1 MATLQFSQE
10 IVTPKGT
17 PLGGR
22 VTVDVQDNGDWHAH
36 FEMHS
41 SSALGD
47 FDFGLRAY
55 LRAPGFPVMSFVHSG
70 HVSGVDSAVY
80 DESGHSPLL
89 ALYWAELGPSAQ
101 LTASKSYTWGGVVG
115 ALEDIVNDVKDII
128 AGAAG
133 AALGVVI
140 GATKEALKLIGVPPL
155 GPGATFGVIGGVVVF
170 AITAL
175 GGVGLGGALI
185 AGAVTAVTV
194 CVIADLEISSRP
206 LNDVE
211 KQLARQVFG
220 DTAPLD
226 QVMLTNLGGASGRNF
241 TAQGV
246 DNKIY
251 VNLGKAYSDPL
262 APGGLLYPY
271 PGQVLIHELTHA
283 WQISHSS
290 FLPGLM
296 CSMVVTQADYTFG
309 DAVYAFGLPGA
320 DGSSFNPEQ
329 QAAIVDRWFGGN
341 FNSVGYLPMD
351 QQNIYYRYVWENIL
365 GRVSPPTAPANLRA
379 CTASPLASV
388 HLTEPEEVDVYWA
401 GGDGSV
407 VNQASA
413 NGVWD
418 DGAPVPV
425 LPAGSTTAGACLA
438 TVTREPGVLDLLG
451 IGPDAEVTDQVTVR
465 GATQGLSPV
474 APAPAARADSPVV
487 ALARMPGGWT
497 PSGSART
504 VRS

>member
-1 MATLQFSQE
+1 
-10 IVTPKGT
+10 
-17 PLGGR
+17 
-22 VTVDVQDNGDWHAH
+22 
-36 FEMHS
+36 
-41 SSALGD
+41 
-47 FDFGLRAY
+47 
-55 LRAPGFPVMSFVHSG
+55 
-70 HVSGVDSAVY
+70 
-80 DESGHSPLL
+80 
-89 ALYWAELGPSAQ
+89 
-101 LTASKSYTWGGVVG
+101 
-115 ALEDIVNDVKDII
+115 
-128 AGAAG
+128 
-133 AALGVVI
+133 
-140 GATKEALKLIGVPPL
+140 
-155 GPGATFGVIGGVVVF
+155 
-170 AITAL
+170 
-175 GGVGLGGALI
+175 
-185 AGAVTAVTV
+185 
-194 CVIADLEISSRP
+194 
-206 LNDVE
+206 
-211 KQLARQVFG
+211 
-220 DTAPLD
+220 
-226 QVMLTNLGGASGRNF
+226 MLTNLGGASGRNF

-320 DGSSFNPEQ
+320 DWSSFNPEQ